1 MKRYAALLL
10 LVTIPLLAMAQ
21 TPKAAPPKA
30 EGEPMT
36 DLKDG
41 HATFG
46 NVGPYVHEGGMYVL
60 PRAVCYYEPRP
71 DITTHELALLTPVL
85 IRGRVDA
92 KQWAAL
98 DTARRHLRLV
108 KVNPVDWWSPRQ
120 AEAER

>member
-21 TPKAAPPKA
+21 TPKAIPPKA
-30 EGEPMT
+30 EEPMA

-41 HATFG
+41 HATLG
-46 NVGPYVHEGGMYVL
+46 NVGPYGDDGRIYI
-60 PRAVCYYEPRP
+60 PPTAVCYYEPRP

-85 IRGRVDA
+85 IRSRVDA

-98 DTARRHLRLV
+98 GTARRHLRLV